1 MLSWQFDVSRRQ
13 PVPAPSHWF
22 RGARW
27 ECRAS
32 VKPRRRISVSLTPL
46 STAVVCQM
54 SLDLSCQVMVDL
66 GPRKLKAPSAA
77 GRL

>member
-1 MLSWQFDVSRRQ
+1 
-13 PVPAPSHWF
+13 
-22 RGARW
+22 
-27 ECRAS
+27 
-32 VKPRRRISVSLTPL
+32 VSLTPL